1 MRVQFFTDPPDR
13 RMLWSIS
20 MRKSTV
26 ALLLLLA
33 FLCRPEPAVAY
44 LDPAAGSLILQVV
57 LGGVAGLIVLL
68 KLYWRRL
75 CGFLGFAKGGGDQ
88 NDRV

>member
-1 MRVQFFTDPPDR
+1 
-13 RMLWSIS
+13 MLWSVS
-20 MRKSTV
+20 MKKSTA

-33 FLCRPEPAVAY
+33 FLCRPAPALAY
-44 LDPAAGSLILQVV
+44 LDPAAGSLILQVI

-75 CGFLGFAKGGGDQ
+75 RGFLGFAKDGGDSDDQ
-88 NDRV
+88 G

>member
-1 MRVQFFTDPPDR
+1 MRN
-13 RMLWSIS
+13 
-20 MRKSTV
+20 STV

-33 FLCRPEPAVAY
+33 FLCRPAPAAAY
-44 LDPAAGSLILQVV
+44 LDPAAGSLILQVI

-75 CGFLGFAKGGGDQ
+75 RGFLGFAEDGSDQ
-88 NDRV
+88 NDRA